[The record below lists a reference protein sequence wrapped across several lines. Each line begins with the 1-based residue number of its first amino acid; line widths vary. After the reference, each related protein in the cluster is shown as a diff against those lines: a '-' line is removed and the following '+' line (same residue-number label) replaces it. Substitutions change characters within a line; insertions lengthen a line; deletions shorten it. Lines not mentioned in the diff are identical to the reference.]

1 MPYSISD
8 RVQSLPERI
17 LPGTGDGGNLGRM
30 DPVLFV
36 RPAAQ
41 FQSMVVE
48 RVEDVRGFQS
58 SSRSWLR
65 SARGNRARRPKVA
78 AFRLGFAQIFVLA
91 RPADLWYLSTY
102 LTDMILG

>member
-17 LPGTGDGGNLGRM
+17 LPGTASERAFGRM

-41 FQSMVVE
+41 FQPMVLE
-48 RVEDVRGFQS
+48 RVEDVCGFRS

-65 SARGNRARRPKVA
+65 SARGNRARRRNAEALRLSFGQSIGTGASRVA
-78 AFRLGFAQIFVLA
+78 DCG
-91 RPADLWYLSTY
+91 T
-102 LTDMILG
+102 